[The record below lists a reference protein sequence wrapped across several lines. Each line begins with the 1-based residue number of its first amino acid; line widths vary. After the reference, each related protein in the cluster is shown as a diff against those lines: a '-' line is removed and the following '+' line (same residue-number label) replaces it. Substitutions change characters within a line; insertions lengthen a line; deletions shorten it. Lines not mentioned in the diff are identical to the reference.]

1 MTIADTPSADARSA
15 HAMLPLAALVH
26 PDDQLDMEAL
36 LEATARSLQQRGWRV
51 GGLVHRMDQYPNGN
65 KRMQL
70 LDLRSAQQFEL
81 TQDLGAASQA
91 CSLNPQALAQAS
103 RVLRQCLADAVDLVV
118 INRFGQVEAAG
129 RGFANEFA
137 AFVDAGIPVLTAVAA
152 RHTVDWQRFTGGMHA
167 SLPADAAQ
175 LLEWCLQQLPQAPA
189 TPGAPGAAAAVAEA
203 GEAFPS
209 AALGAAAIPAQYSVP
224 TARPAAALQ
233 EHAP

>member
-103 RVLRQCLADAVDLVV
+103 GVLRQCLADAVDLVV

-152 RHTVDWQRFTGGMHA
+152 RHAVDWQRFTGGMHA

-175 LLEWCLQQLPQAPA
+175 LLEWCLQQLPQVPA
-189 TPGAPGAAAAVAEA
+189 ASGAATAVAEA
-203 GEAFPS
+203 GEAPPS
-209 AALGAAAIPAQYSVP
+209 TAFGAEAAPAPSSAP
-224 TARPAAALQ
+224 AARPAAALQ
-233 EHAP
+233 EPAP